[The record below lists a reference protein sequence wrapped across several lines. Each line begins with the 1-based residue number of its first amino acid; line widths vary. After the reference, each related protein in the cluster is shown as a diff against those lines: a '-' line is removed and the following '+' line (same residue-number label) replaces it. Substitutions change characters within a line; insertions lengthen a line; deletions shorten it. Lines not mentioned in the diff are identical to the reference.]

1 MSECSVTWSEKSE
14 KLKSR
19 LIEEKGVDG
28 RYIWVITL
36 SLDEVFNLQK
46 QGYETLS
53 DWFGTFLFNGKPA
66 PYGAYSVHHLIV
78 DAHHS
83 HRVEVIIWAEDDEV

>member
-1 MSECSVTWSEKSE
+1 MSEYSVAWSEKSE

-19 LIEEKGVDG
+19 LIEEKGVG
-28 RYIWVITL
+28 RQYIKVVTL

-53 DWFGTFLFNGKPA
+53 DWFDTVLFNGSSA
-66 PYGAYSVHHLIV
+66 PYGVYSVHHLIV
-78 DAHHS
+78 DVHHQ
-83 HRVEVIIWAEDDEV
+83 HRVEVILWAEDDEV